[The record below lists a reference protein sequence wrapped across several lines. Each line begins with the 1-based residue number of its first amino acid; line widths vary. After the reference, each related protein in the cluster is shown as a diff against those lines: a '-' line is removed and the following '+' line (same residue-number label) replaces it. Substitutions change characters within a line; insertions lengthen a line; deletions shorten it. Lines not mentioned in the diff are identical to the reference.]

1 MASNIPL
8 NSFKTI
14 IANVTNASNTVY
26 TAPPGVTT
34 VVLLAQ
40 VSNIDNSTVTVTAAH
55 KRGANTTRLI
65 ANVKIPIQD
74 AGSLLTGKL
83 VLEAGDGFS
92 IQADRIN
99 AAELTLSIL
108 ETANA

>member
-1 MASNIPL
+1 MASAIPL

-14 IANVTNASNTVY
+14 ISNVTNAANTVY
-26 TAPPGVTT
+26 TAPAGVTT

-40 VSNIDNSTVTVTAAH
+40 VSNIDTSTVTVTAAH
-55 KRGANTTRLI
+55 RRGANTTRLI